1 MPKLEILNDKRVFH
15 YFEEIS
21 SIHRGSGDMEAI
33 SRYCIAFA
41 DAHSLKHYTD
51 DNKNVVIYKK
61 GTKGYENSA
70 PVILQG
76 HLDIVCQKTED
87 CDIDFLTDG
96 LDIYVDGDYIKAK
109 GTTLG
114 ADNGIAVAMIL
125 AILESDDIAHPPIE
139 AVFTTDEETGMYGAK
154 ALDMNVLKGKRMI
167 NLDSEEDDCITVSC
181 AGGCDFR
188 VSQKLGF
195 EKVQG
200 EKVTLTLTGLLG
212 GHSGVEIHKGRA
224 NANTVIGKLLNH
236 LGKNSDFDII
246 TICGGDK
253 ANAIPNACT
262 VEFCVEDFNTFEVKL
277 AESIELI
284 KLEYLDRE
292 KLMLLSYT
300 REAQGEYDVISK
312 EDCKKLIAALTC
324 TPNGV
329 LEMSAEISGLVETS
343 LNLGI
348 LNIKNETLTMHYGL
362 RSNKQVALD
371 SLSEKMAT
379 FFDMLSFSYDC
390 FGHYP
395 PWEYRADSSIRDL
408 YIETYVQQFD
418 KKPRVEA
425 LHAGLECG
433 IFASAIEG
441 FDCIAIGPTINDVH
455 TVKEKLS
462 ITSASRIYATLVKL
476 LAKMK

>member
-1 MPKLEILNDKRVFH
+1 MSKLEILNDKRVFH

-51 DNKNVVIYKK
+51 SSRNVVIYTK
-61 GTKGYENSA
+61 GTKGFENSE

-76 HLDIVCQKTED
+76 HLDIVCQKTDD
-87 CDIDFLTDG
+87 CEIDFLTDG

-154 ALDMNVLKGKRMI
+154 ALDMSVLKGKRMI

-188 VSQKLGF
+188 VSHKLEFVEVEGT
-195 EKVQG
+195 
-200 EKVTLTLTGLLG
+200 KVTLSLSGLLG

-224 NANTVIGKLLNH
+224 NANTVVGKLLNNLKKH
-236 LGKNSDFDII
+236 ADFDII

-262 VEFCVEDFNTFEVKL
+262 VEFCVSDSDSFE
-277 AESIELI
+277 AELKKAVELI
-284 KLEYLDRE
+284 NHEYLDRE
-292 KLMLLSYT
+292 NNMSLTYT
-300 REAQGEYDVISK
+300 KGDVATYSVLAK
-312 EDCKKLIAALTC
+312 DDCKKFIAAICC

-329 LEMSAEISGLVETS
+329 LEMSAGIEGLVETS

-362 RSNKQVALD
+362 RSNKQVALE
-371 SLSEKMAT
+371 SLSEKMDT
-379 FFDMLSFSYDC
+379 FFDMLDFTHYC

-395 PWEYRADSSIRDL
+395 PWEYRADSALRDL
-408 YIETYVQQFD
+408 YIETYKQQFD
-418 KKPRVEA
+418 KAPRVEA